1 MTIWERRCTRASLCG
16 VLASLAL
23 LSMTAA
29 AAQPPAKQPPT
40 PQPPPAPG
48 EQVPVFRSG
57 IDLVT
62 VDVGIFDGE
71 GNPIRN
77 LAQEDFTLE
86 VDGEPR
92 KLVSVEYVSYVVPER
107 VEKRQQPPAVH
118 YSSNED
124 APLGRLILLVVDQ
137 GNIRQGEGRA
147 VMATARKFLDRLTP
161 SDRVGLAVI
170 PELGPRIGF
179 TSNHAI
185 IRETLSRVVGRA
197 DVFETRFNI
206 GLSEALAVERDD
218 SLAFRELASR
228 ECANQG
234 PECTGFLE
242 IEARAMAVH
251 YLTQTRISVGTLRSL
266 IDDMR
271 GVPGPKTIVLLS
283 EGLVADYSLSEFER
297 LGLSALS
304 ARVNIYV
311 LRLDTPR
318 VEASQARLSPTASQ
332 DERVREEGL
341 EHLAGTARGAFF
353 RVTSTGEYAFQR
365 ISRELSG
372 HYLLAFEPQKADRNG
387 KLHKIRVRT
396 KRQGV
401 TIRARSEFAAGP
413 TAEAASERAG
423 SLPKSGTEVE
433 QLSGLLDAPLTATE
447 LPLRVTNFAFQD
459 PESSRLKIVIAAE
472 ADTSSSTGLIIGF
485 TMMDEGG
492 RVAAR
497 GAERTTSPRYA
508 ATTTIR
514 PGNYTLRVAA
524 IDSSGRR
531 GSVERRVSAT
541 LISSRGYRMG
551 DLMLAEPGELRG
563 MPSRPTIVGASADRL
578 LAYVELYAAG
588 VQQLQDASVDVEVGE
603 AEDTPALVSQKADL
617 SRPDKGRR
625 IAQTLL
631 PIRLLPPGDYVARAV
646 VKSGDRSIAR
656 LARPFHVYRTL
667 VAADPAAA
675 GAALREDPAGAGEH
689 ATGLPAV
696 APLRPDVPR
705 YSREDV
711 LRPSILDFFLAETTK
726 FQEGPASAPIAAAIG
741 RARTKRFD
749 ELLKELPSDLT
760 KIANENER
768 VTAAFLRGLAFY
780 AKGDLEPA
788 SKTFNVILSIDPE
801 FAPALVY
808 LGACYAAAG
817 RDGEAVGAWQTS
829 LSLDAEAPA
838 TFHLLAD
845 ALFRMN
851 DGAQA
856 LAILSEAIEKWPD
869 DDEFLRPLATAYAM
883 SSRYS
888 EAFGALERHL
898 AKHPS
903 DPDGL
908 FLALRMIYEA
918 HLSGR
923 PLVGAQEDKDR
934 LTKYAKTYAQAGGP
948 QQLIVA
954 QWVRYLAAKH

>member
-1 MTIWERRCTRASLCG
+1 MITRRRGRAG
-16 VLASLAL
+16 WALAWLAL

-29 AAQPPAKQPPT
+29 AQ
-40 PQPPPAPG
+40 QPPPAPG

-62 VDVGIFDGE
+62 VDVGIFDGD
-71 GNPIRN
+71 GNPIRS
-77 LAQEDFTLE
+77 LAPDDFTLE

-92 KLVSVEYVSYVVPER
+92 KLVSVEYVSYAVPE
-107 VEKRQQPPAVH
+107 KRERRQPAPAH
-118 YSSNED
+118 YSTNED

-147 VMATARKFLDRLTP
+147 VMATARRFLGRLSP

-179 TSNHAI
+179 TPNHAI
-185 IRETLSRVVGRA
+185 VEETLSRVVGRA
-197 DVFETRFNI
+197 DVFDTRFNI
-206 GLSEALAVERDD
+206 GLSEALAVERND
-218 SLAFRELASR
+218 SLAFRDLASR
-228 ECANQG
+228 ECASQG

-251 YLTQTRISVGTLRSL
+251 YLTQTRISVSTLRSL

-318 VEASQARLSPTASQ
+318 IEAAQARLSPTASQ

-372 HYLLAFEPQKADRNG
+372 HYLLAFEPQKEDRNG
-387 KLHKIRVRT
+387 KLHKIKVRT

-413 TAEAASERAG
+413 SAEVASERAG
-423 SLPKSGTEVE
+423 SLPKGGTEVE

-447 LPLRVTNFAFQD
+447 LPLRVANFSFQD
-459 PESSRLKIVIAAE
+459 PESARLRMVIAAE
-472 ADTSSSTGLIIGF
+472 ADTSSSAGLVVGF
-485 TMMDEGG
+485 TMMDESG
-492 RVAAR
+492 RIAAR

-508 ATTTIR
+508 ATATIK
-514 PGNYTLRVAA
+514 PGTYTLRVAA

-541 LISSRGYRMG
+541 LISSRDFRMG
-551 DLMLAEPGELRG
+551 DLLLAEPGELRG
-563 MPSRPTIVGASADRL
+563 VPSRPTIIGASADRL
-578 LAYVELYAAG
+578 LAYLELYASAA
-588 VQQLQDASVDVEVGE
+588 QQLQDATVDVEIGE
-603 AEDTPALVSQKADL
+603 AEDTPALVTQKADL
-617 SRPDKGRR
+617 SRPEKGRR

-631 PIRLLPPGDYVARAV
+631 PIRLLPPGDYVARAI

-656 LARPFHVYRTL
+656 LARPFHVYRAL
-667 VAADPAAA
+667 VTTVDATPTGLASKEDPAAA
-675 GAALREDPAGAGEH
+675 GEH
-689 ATGLPAV
+689 ETGLPPV
-696 APLRPDVPR
+696 APLSPDVPR
-705 YSREDV
+705 YTREDV
-711 LRPSILDFFLAETTK
+711 LRPSILEFFLAEAAK
-726 FQEGPASAPIAAAIG
+726 SQEGPVSAPIAAAIG
-741 RARTKRFD
+741 HARAKRFD
-749 ELLKELPSDLT
+749 ELLKVVPPDLT

-788 SKTFNVILSIDPE
+788 SRTFNVILSIDPE

-856 LAILSEAIEKWPD
+856 LAILMEATEKWPE
-869 DDEFLRPLATAYAM
+869 DEAFLRPLATAYAM
-883 SSRYS
+883 SSRYT

-898 AKHPS
+898 GKHPS

-918 HLSGR
+918 HLTRR
-923 PLVGAQEDKDR
+923 PLVGPQEDRDR
-934 LTKYAKTYAQAGGP
+934 LTKYAKAYAQAGGP

-954 QWVRYLAAKH
+954 QWVRYLSAK

>member
-1 MTIWERRCTRASLCG
+1 MAKWKRMRVAGVTLSS
-16 VLASLAL
+16 VLASIAVWSLW
-23 LSMTAA
+23 SMTAA
-29 AAQPPAKQPPT
+29 AQ
-40 PQPPPAPG
+40 QPPPPG

-71 GNPIRN
+71 GNPIRS
-77 LAQEDFTLE
+77 LGPDDFVLE

-92 KLVSVEYVSYVVPER
+92 KLVSVEYVSYAIPETR
-107 VEKRQQPPAVH
+107 EKRQATPAH
-118 YSSNED
+118 YSTNED
-124 APLGRLILLVVDQ
+124 TPAGRLILLVVDQ
-137 GNIRQGEGRA
+137 GNIRLGEGRA
-147 VMATARKFLDRLTP
+147 VMATARRFLQRLSP
-161 SDRVGLAVI
+161 SDRIGLAVI

-179 TSNHAI
+179 TSNHQI
-185 IRETLSRVVGRA
+185 IEDTLSRIVGRA
-197 DVFETRFNI
+197 DVFDTRFNI

-218 SLAFRELASR
+218 SLAFKDLANR

-251 YLTQTRISVGTLRSL
+251 YLTQTRISVSTLRSL

-271 GVPGPKTIVLLS
+271 GVPGPKTVVLLS
-283 EGLVADYSLSEFER
+283 EGLVADFSLSEFER
-297 LGLSALS
+297 LGLAALS

-318 VEASQARLSPTASQ
+318 VEASQARLSPSASQ

-365 ISRELSG
+365 IARELSG
-372 HYLLAFEPQKADRNG
+372 HYLLAFEPQKQDRNG
-387 KLHKIRVRT
+387 KLHKIKVRT

-401 TIRARSEFAAGP
+401 TIRARSEFAAG
-413 TAEAASERAG
+413 TAADAASERAG
-423 SLPKSGTEVE
+423 SLPKSGTEID
-433 QLSGLLDAPLTATE
+433 QLSTLLEAPLTATE
-447 LPLRVTNFAFQD
+447 LPIRVTNYSFQD
-459 PESSRLKIVIAAE
+459 SESSKLKIVIAAE
-472 ADTSSSTGLIIGF
+472 ADTSSSSGLIVGF
-485 TMMDEGG
+485 SLMDDNG
-492 RVAAR
+492 RIATR
-497 GAERTTSPRYA
+497 GAERTSSPRYT
-508 ATTTIR
+508 ATTTVK

-524 IDSSGRR
+524 IDSSGRL
-531 GSVERRVSAT
+531 GSVERRLSAT
-541 LISSRGYRMG
+541 LISSHEFRMG
-551 DLMLAEPGELRG
+551 DLMLAEPGEPRG
-563 MPSRPTIVGASADRL
+563 MPSRPTIIGASADRL
-578 LAYVELYAAG
+578 LAYLELYTGAP
-588 VQQLQDASVDVEVGE
+588 QPLQDAVVDIDVAES
-603 AEDTPALVSQKADL
+603 EDTPALVSQKADM
-617 SRPDKGRR
+617 SRPEKGRR

-656 LARPFHVYRTL
+656 LARPFHVYRS
-667 VAADPAAA
+667 PS
-675 GAALREDPAGAGEH
+675 AGET
-689 ATGLPAV
+689 ATSPPTITA
-696 APLRPDVPR
+696 LRPDVPR
-705 YSREDV
+705 YSRDDM
-711 LRPSILDFFLAETTK
+711 LRPSILDFFLKESTK
-726 FQEGPASAPIAAAIG
+726 SQEGTTSAPIAAAIAQA
-741 RARTKRFD
+741 RARKFD
-749 ELLKELPSDLT
+749 DVLTTVPADLT
-760 KIANENER
+760 KMPNETER

-788 SKTFNVILSIDPE
+788 SRTFNIILSIDPE

-838 TFHLLAD
+838 TFQLLAD

-851 DGAQA
+851 DGPQA
-856 LAILSEAIEKWPD
+856 LAILSEAAEKWPD
-869 DDEFLRPLATAYAM
+869 EEQFLKPLATAYAM
-883 SSRYS
+883 TSRYG

-898 AKHPS
+898 AKHPG

-918 HLSGR
+918 HLTGR
-923 PLVGAQEDKDR
+923 PLVGAQEDRDR
-934 LTKYAKTYAQAGGP
+934 LAKYAKAYTQSAGT
-948 QQLIVA
+948 QQPIVA
-954 QWVRYLAAKH
+954 RWVRYLASK